1 MSVLAAERG
10 TAPAWATLADFR
22 SPAAIEF
29 FATREGIS
37 LEHAEEYFVEVMKFL
52 FLVRMFPKDKLT
64 PSVRLDEM
72 WHAFILQTK
81 DYERFSKLLG
91 RFIHHST
98 TFIPQVCAYNNALG
112 RYRQAFGTP
121 PCVWSSAVG
130 ECEVD
135 DGDTS
140 DPGGCATE

>member
-10 TAPAWATLADFR
+10 TIPAWSELVDCR
-22 SPAAIEF
+22 SAAAIEYY
-29 FATREGIS
+29 ATREGIS
-37 LEHAEEYFVEVMKFL
+37 LEHAEAHFIEVLKFL
-52 FLVRMFPKDKLT
+52 FLVRSFPDDKLT
-64 PSVRLDEM
+64 PSARLDEM
-72 WHAFILQTK
+72 WHAFILQTR

-91 RFIHHST
+91 RFIHHTT
-98 TFIPQVCAYNNALG
+98 TFIPQICAYNNALG

-121 PCVWSSAVG
+121 PCVWNSSIG
-130 ECEVD
+130 ECETD